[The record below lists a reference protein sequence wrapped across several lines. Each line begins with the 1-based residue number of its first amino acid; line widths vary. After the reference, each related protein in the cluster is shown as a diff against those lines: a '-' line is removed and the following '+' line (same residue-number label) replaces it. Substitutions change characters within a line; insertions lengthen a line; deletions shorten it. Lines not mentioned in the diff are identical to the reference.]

1 MIGIK
6 GDIGKIEVD
15 LQNKINNLNNID
27 RVLERI
33 AQDMKKETQLNFR
46 KSTSPDGTKWQ
57 ELSPITIAGRKKK
70 SNKPLV
76 DRGTLRRSIRATVE
90 GNQAVIG
97 TNLKYAG
104 IHQFGGTVKKD
115 SGKKNMYWKHNK
127 RTGSLK
133 MVRKSKANFMT
144 EHKMKKHSVSIPA
157 RPYMGINRNMLY
169 RYRKWLVE

>member
-97 TNLKYAG
+97 TNLKYAR
-104 IHQFGGTVKKD
+104 IHQFGGTIKP
-115 SGKKNMYWKHNK
+115 KNRKALK
-127 RTGSLK
+127 VGSRTLK
-133 MVRKSKANFMT
+133 SI
-144 EHKMKKHSVSIPA
+144 SIPA
-157 RPYMGINRNMLY
+157 RPYIGVNRSMVC
-169 RYRKWLVE
+169 RYRKWLVEGCDKQ